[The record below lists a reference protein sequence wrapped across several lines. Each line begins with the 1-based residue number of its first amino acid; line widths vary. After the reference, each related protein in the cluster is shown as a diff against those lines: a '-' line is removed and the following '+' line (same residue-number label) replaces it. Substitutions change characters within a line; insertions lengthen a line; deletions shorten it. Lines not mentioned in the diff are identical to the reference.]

1 MSWLDKV
8 LPKISRSNGETA
20 KKDIPAGVWTKCSN
34 CGTTLYA
41 QELRDNLN
49 VCPKCNHHMRV
60 SARQRLDM
68 ILDPENRQEI
78 GAEIRPV
85 DPLGFV
91 DSKKYPDRVKQ
102 AQSAS
107 GETDAL
113 VVQSG
118 TIHAMPAVVAVF
130 EFGFMAGSMGSVV
143 GERFARAVQ
152 AAIDNQAAFVCF
164 TASGGARMQEGFFFL
179 MHMTTTTGDI
189 TK

>member
-102 AQSAS
+102 ALSAS

-130 EFGFMAGSMGSVV
+130 EFGFMPVPWARLSESALLVLFRPLLIIRQHLSVLPLP
-143 GERFARAVQ
+143 
-152 AAIDNQAAFVCF
+152 AALVCRKVF
-164 TASGGARMQEGFFFL
+164 SL
-179 MHMTTTTGDI
+179 
-189 TK
+189 

>member
-78 GAEIRPV
+78 GVLSIRLDSWTAKNILTALSRRSLRAEKPT
-85 DPLGFV
+85 L
-91 DSKKYPDRVKQ
+91 
-102 AQSAS
+102 
-107 GETDAL
+107 
-113 VVQSG
+113 
-118 TIHAMPAVVAVF
+118 
-130 EFGFMAGSMGSVV
+130 
-143 GERFARAVQ
+143 
-152 AAIDNQAAFVCF
+152 
-164 TASGGARMQEGFFFL
+164 
-179 MHMTTTTGDI
+179 
-189 TK
+189 

>member
-118 TIHAMPAVVAVF
+118 PLSLPSLNSVLWPVPWARLSESALLVLFRPLLIIRQHLSVLPLPAALVCRKVF
-130 EFGFMAGSMGSVV
+130 S
-143 GERFARAVQ
+143 
-152 AAIDNQAAFVCF
+152 
-164 TASGGARMQEGFFFL
+164 L
-179 MHMTTTTGDI
+179 
-189 TK
+189 

>member
-68 ILDPENRQEI
+68 ILDPENLQEI

-85 DPLGFV
+85 DPWTAKNIL
-91 DSKKYPDRVKQ
+91 
-102 AQSAS
+102 
-107 GETDAL
+107 TAL
-113 VVQSG
+113 SR
-118 TIHAMPAVVAVF
+118 HSLPA
-130 EFGFMAGSMGSVV
+130 EKP
-143 GERFARAVQ
+143 
-152 AAIDNQAAFVCF
+152 
-164 TASGGARMQEGFFFL
+164 TL
-179 MHMTTTTGDI
+179 
-189 TK
+189 

>member
-1 MSWLDKV
+1 M
-8 LPKISRSNGETA
+8 
-20 KKDIPAGVWTKCSN
+20 WTKCSN

-91 DSKKYPDRVKQ
+91 DSKNIL
-102 AQSAS
+102 
-107 GETDAL
+107 TAL
-113 VVQSG
+113 SRRSL
-118 TIHAMPAVVAVF
+118 PA
-130 EFGFMAGSMGSVV
+130 EKP
-143 GERFARAVQ
+143 
-152 AAIDNQAAFVCF
+152 
-164 TASGGARMQEGFFFL
+164 TL
-179 MHMTTTTGDI
+179 
-189 TK
+189 

>member
-68 ILDPENRQEI
+68 ILDPDNRQEI

-91 DSKKYPDRVKQ
+91 DSKNIL
-102 AQSAS
+102 
-107 GETDAL
+107 TAL
-113 VVQSG
+113 SR
-118 TIHAMPAVVAVF
+118 H
-130 EFGFMAGSMGSVV
+130 SL
-143 GERFARAVQ
+143 RAEKP
-152 AAIDNQAAFVCF
+152 
-164 TASGGARMQEGFFFL
+164 TL
-179 MHMTTTTGDI
+179 
-189 TK
+189 